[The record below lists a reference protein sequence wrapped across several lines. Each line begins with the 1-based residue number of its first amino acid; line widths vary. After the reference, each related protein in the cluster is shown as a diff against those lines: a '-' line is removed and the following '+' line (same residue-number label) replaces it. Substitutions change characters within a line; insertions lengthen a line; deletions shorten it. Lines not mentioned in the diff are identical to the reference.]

1 MKYDDQCAAPPLP
14 KINRN
19 SVAYSNEEQNKHLAK
34 GVDVGKKSLKSRF
47 GKLFGR
53 GKSGS
58 PEIGDN
64 LDVGM
69 DNMSI
74 SGKSMTQSNYS
85 MSVFSTNLSIVS
97 ENTSSNAMNI
107 VIIGCSIAGLYSS
120 KYLEKNCGSG
130 VRITI
135 IEPNERLYFK
145 PGSFSACFD
154 TTLAPHLSIP
164 LNKLFKY
171 SHNKLK
177 TDRVTKVFDDYVET
191 ENGETIYYDAL
202 VIASGGIYSCPN
214 KMTGNDVKET
224 TEKYKV
230 YFKELH
236 RAKSLLILGGGPTGV
251 ELALRAFKEKNI
263 EKITIVHD
271 ECMILDE
278 NYSEAYRKKIQS
290 KLEIEGVELLLND
303 KAKIKKGENYGY
315 PVKGRWLETESG
327 KMIFSDIQVDCTGIT
342 ASSDFMMGLNTDHNQ
357 VTDKDCGFIRVN
369 RYLQVIG
376 HPKMFAIGDVN
387 NIGGLKVIERAKS
400 QAETVAT
407 TIYQWLKQY
416 NKGSN
421 TITSIEPCTWSID
434 SEMAYLSIKNNELDE
449 DEEDNGFHGRK
460 LLNESMKSKVEP
472 EIKTRKADDLKTIYK
487 LLGLDLKNRSS
498 F

>member
-1 MKYDDQCAAPPLP
+1 MKFDDQCAAPPPP

-19 SVAYSNEEQNKHLAK
+19 SVAFSKEEQNGYLAK
-34 GVDVGKKSLKSRF
+34 GVDAEKKSLKSRF

-58 PEIGDN
+58 PEISEN
-64 LDVGM
+64 LEIGM

-74 SGKSMTQSNYS
+74 SGRSMTPSSYS

-107 VIIGCSIAGLYSS
+107 VIIGCSIAGLYAS
-120 KYLEKNCGSG
+120 KYLEKNCASG
-130 VRITI
+130 VRITV
-135 IEPNERLYFK
+135 IEPNKRLYFK
-145 PGSFSACFD
+145 TGSFSACFD
-154 TTLAPHLSIP
+154 TTLAPHLSVP
-164 LNKLFKY
+164 LDKLFKY

-177 TDRVTKVFDDYVET
+177 NDRVTKVFDDYVET

-202 VIASGGIYSCPN
+202 VIASGSIYSCPN
-214 KMTGNDVKET
+214 KMTGNDVKKT
-224 TEKYKV
+224 TDKYKE

-251 ELALRAFKEKNI
+251 EFALRAFKEKNI

-278 NYSEAYRKKIQS
+278 NYSEAFRKKIQS
-290 KLEIEGVELLLND
+290 KLEIEGVELLLSD
-303 KAKIKKGENYGY
+303 KAKITKGENYGY
-315 PVKGRWLETESG
+315 PVKGRWLETEAG
-327 KMIFSDIQVDCTGIT
+327 KMIFSDIQIDCTGIL
-342 ASSDFMMGLNTDHNQ
+342 ANSSFMEGLNTDHNK

-387 NIGGLKVIERAKS
+387 NIGGLKVIERAKT

-407 TIYQWLKQY
+407 TIYKWLKQY
-416 NKGSN
+416 NQGSN
-421 TITSIEPCTWSID
+421 SISSIEPCSWNID
-434 SEMAYLSIKNNELDE
+434 SEMAYISIKNNELDE
-449 DEEDNGFHGRK
+449 ADEDDGFHGRK

-472 EIKTRKADDLKTIYK
+472 EIKTRKASDLKAIYK